1 MDGALQLFAA
11 AFLGWTISSL
21 SAGGGSI
28 FFVAATSYVVGA
40 KAVAPVA
47 ALASLI
53 ASITRLFLFWRNI
66 DWQLVRWYV
75 QGAVVGA
82 MAFTHGS
89 TRPCCNSSSPCS

>member
-1 MDGALQLFAA
+1 VDGALQLFAA

-53 ASITRLFLFWRNI
+53 ASVTRLSLFWCDI
-66 DWQLVRWYV
+66 DWRVTSDLAGASGLLVNPFY
-75 QGAVVGA
+75 
-82 MAFTHGS
+82 
-89 TRPCCNSSSPCS
+89 